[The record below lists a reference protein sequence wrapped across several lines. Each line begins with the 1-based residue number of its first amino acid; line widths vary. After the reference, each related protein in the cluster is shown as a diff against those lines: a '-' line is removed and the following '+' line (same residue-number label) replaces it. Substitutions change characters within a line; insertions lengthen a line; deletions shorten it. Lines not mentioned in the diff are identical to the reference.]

1 MKTTVG
7 FADHKFEKG
16 GILVQSATHNYIYAY
31 CSLMASSNSVF
42 V

>member
-31 CSLMASSNSVF
+31 CSLRGRNLNCVS
-42 V
+42 